1 ELKRKGMKAE
11 VIHPEAQGWK
21 NGVGATL
28 GSASRPNAA
37 SLAQDRFI
45 NPNVPGISAIRQH
58 R

>member
-1 ELKRKGMKAE
+1 MKAE

-21 NGVGATL
+21 NGVGAML